1 MKKLFIIAI
10 GLLWL
15 QSTNSLF
22 AQTRI
27 TTTKKALSQQKT
39 LDENFKKY
47 DLFEVKTKELVS
59 KITADDYNGKILF
72 EFQENLNWDLSLFPN
87 STLASEYT
95 VKVATESGDQIVH
108 PTNNITYVGYL
119 NNESD
124 SDVRLTITD
133 GFIYGFVREKTR
145 TYYIEPARHFESL
158 AERDMHVIYSS
169 NDVIENPNITCA
181 HEDADD
187 FAKKVDHEALAEN
200 DDNCI
205 TLKIALASDYLMY
218 QKYNS
223 SVDDVIA
230 RNIGVLNNVQAN
242 FINEFDLDIEFEIA
256 TQFVSSCSTCDPW
269 SNTTSPGGLLYEVR
283 DWGENGGFGTQ
294 DFAIAQFWTNR
305 DFDGTVVGYAFV
317 NGLCINKRYHLLQDF
332 VDDAEQIRVM
342 TTHEMGHNMGSGHDT
357 YGEFAIMAPN
367 LTTFTNW
374 SESSKGHIN
383 NAIALKIADHPT
395 CMPTCAP
402 VDVPTVNFNTE
413 GSSQLCVGETVVFKD
428 RSLGA
433 VDGWSWSFPGGYP
446 SSSYDQNVAVT
457 YNQPGT
463 YEVTLVASNSLGS
476 SMPMTKTSYIKVYDE
491 APEPANCIPG
501 GNPGTGGIKKFVLNE
516 INHASSLANVDDIVY
531 TDHSCNYTTDLLPN
545 KEYPIYLY
553 IGYCFGTQSFPEYFK
568 VFIDYNN
575 DGDFDD
581 EDELVA
587 DSGNEAYCGVAPMQL
602 FTTPSNPVFDN
613 FLRVRV
619 ISDVNPF
626 SDACYVPIEG
636 QVEDYG
642 VRFKKPDV
650 FAYQPSS
657 CQTETVQDASGNEWI
672 NIFTNHQLVASVNPN
687 GNDLGNLSVDFD
699 VLPSIPQSNGVSFL
713 PRNFNFSCDG
723 PDCNGAYFPSPVSVK
738 LYYLEQ
744 ELINY
749 NIETGLYVDFNNMNI
764 SHYSGPNEDCDP
776 LNNGGGSTE
785 IIFASD
791 INNYQYISENSQAHV
806 LEFDM
811 NHFSEASATGTLN
824 VLSIAIE
831 NFKAQYDGEKVNL
844 NWDLEEVNDQG
855 KFTIERLTSGSWMA
869 LGSINA
875 KQGVKTYS
883 YADIN
888 PINGSNS
895 YRIRFDNNGESNH
908 SQIQIVSIESSENI
922 KILSNPVID
931 ESLRLTINA
940 NSDELRVLTLLD
952 ASGKVI
958 QSNTQ
963 QITVGANEY
972 SMDLQDITS
981 GIYFI
986 NVQGASHR
994 NTIKFVK
1001 I

>member
-1 MKKLFIIAI
+1 M
-10 GLLWL
+10 LWL

-22 AQTRI
+22 AQQRI
-27 TTTKKALSQQKT
+27 TTTKKVLSQQKK

-47 DLFEVKTKELVS
+47 ELFEVGTKELVS
-59 KITADDYNGKILF
+59 KITAENYTGKVLF
-72 EFQENLNWDLSLFPN
+72 EFQEDLNWDLSLFPN
-87 STLASEYT
+87 STLSSDYT

-133 GFIYGFVREKTR
+133 GFIYGFVREKTK

-158 AERDMHVIYSS
+158 ASKDDHVIYNSR
-169 NDVIENPNITCA
+169 DVIDNPNITCA
-181 HEDADD
+181 HEDAND
-187 FAKKVDHEALAEN
+187 FSKKIDQNDLTEN
-200 DDNCI
+200 DDHCI

-223 SVDDVIA
+223 SVSDVVA

-269 SNTTSPGGLLYEVR
+269 TSTTSPGSLLYEVR
-283 DWGENGGFGTQ
+283 DWGEAGGFGTQ
-294 DFAIAQFWTNR
+294 DFSIAQFWTNR
-305 DFDGTVVGYAFV
+305 DFDGSVVGYAFV

-332 VDDAEQIRVM
+332 VDDAEQIRVLA
-342 TTHEMGHNMGSGHDT
+342 THEMGHNMGSGHDT

-383 NAIALKIADHPT
+383 NAIAAKIADHPT

-402 VDVPTVNFNTE
+402 LDVPTANFNTK
-413 GSSQLCVGETVVFKD
+413 GSPQICVGETIIFKD
-428 RSLGA
+428 RSMGA
-433 VDGWSWSFPGGYP
+433 VDGWSWSFPGGFP
-446 SSSYDQNVAVT
+446 SSSYDQDVAVS
-457 YNQPGT
+457 YDQPGV
-463 YEVTLVASNSLGS
+463 YEVTLVSSNSFGNS
-476 SMPMTKTSYIKVYDE
+476 NPMTKTSYIKVYDI
-491 APEPANCIPG
+491 APAPAVCIPG

-516 INHASSLANVDDIVY
+516 INHSSSLASVDDIVY
-531 TDHSCNYTTDLLPN
+531 VDHSCNYVTDLLPN

-602 FTTPSNPVFDN
+602 FTTPSNPIFDN

-626 SDACYVPIEG
+626 SDPCYTPIEG

-657 CQTETVQDASGNEWI
+657 CQSVTTQEVSGTEWI
-672 NIFTNHQLVASVNPN
+672 NIFTNQQLVASINPN
-687 GNDLGNLSVDFD
+687 GNNLGNLDVEFD
-699 VLPSIPQSNGVSFL
+699 IFPTIPQTDEASYL

-723 PDCNGAYFPSPVSVK
+723 PDCNGGNFSNPVSVK

-744 ELINY
+744 ELIDY
-749 NIETGLYVDFNNMNI
+749 NNQTGLSVDFDQITI
-764 SHYSGPNEDCDP
+764 SHYSGQNEDCDP
-776 LNNGGGSTE
+776 LNNTGGNIEYIFTNE
-785 IIFASD
+785 ITS
-791 INNYQYISENSQAHV
+791 YPYVSENSQAHV
-806 LEFDM
+806 LAFDM
-811 NHFSEASATGTLN
+811 NHFSETSATGILN
-824 VLSIAIE
+824 VLSIGIDNFDAEYEGNHVDLTWEQE
-831 NFKAQYDGEKVNL
+831 NAV
-844 NWDLEEVNDQG
+844 DQG
-855 KFTIERLTSGSWMA
+855 QFTVERLNASGTWSA
-869 LGSINA
+869 LGMMTSE
-875 KQGVKTYS
+875 QGVETYTFS
-883 YADIN
+883 DIN
-888 PINGSNS
+888 PLSGSNS
-895 YRIRFDNNGESNH
+895 YRIQFEHNGEIRH
-908 SQIQIVSIESSENI
+908 SQIKTISIELNDEINI
-922 KILSNPVID
+922 TTNPVID
-931 ESLRLTINA
+931 GVANLEINA
-940 NSDELRVLTLLD
+940 TIDEAKIITLLD
-952 ASGKVI
+952 ASGRTIK
-958 QSNTQ
+958 SSSHLMLK
-963 QITVGANEY
+963 GYNEL
-972 SMDLQDITS
+972 SVELQGLPS

-986 NVQGASHR
+986 NVQGTAQR
-994 NTIKFVK
+994 KTIKFVK